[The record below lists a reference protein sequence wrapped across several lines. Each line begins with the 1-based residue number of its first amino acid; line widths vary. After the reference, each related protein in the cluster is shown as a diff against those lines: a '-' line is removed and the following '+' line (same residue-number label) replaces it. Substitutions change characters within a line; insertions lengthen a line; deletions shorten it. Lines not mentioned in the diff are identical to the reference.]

1 MESFHLWLR
10 VPRSLLSTCLSVD
23 HCICF
28 YVLQEDASLMMAE
41 RDTEDNGMS
50 LGVVLLVQILEQ
62 WYFLSP

>member
-1 MESFHLWLR
+1 M
-10 VPRSLLSTCLSVD
+10 D

-62 WYFLSP
+62 